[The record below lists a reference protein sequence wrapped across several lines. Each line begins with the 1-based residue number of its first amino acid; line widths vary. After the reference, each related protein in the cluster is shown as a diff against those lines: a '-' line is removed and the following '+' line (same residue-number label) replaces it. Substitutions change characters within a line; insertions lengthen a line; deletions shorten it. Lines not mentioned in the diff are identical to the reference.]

1 MKYTKTEKFYESK
14 EQRKLDHT
22 PKGLNET
29 YWNEFATNSGKS
41 EGSLKQYKSAVN
53 RFLNSINGKD
63 VLTIEVADIENYLNI
78 IDTEKTREN
87 AKRYINSFI
96 SYTISNNLNKAIE
109 VSSKELVL
117 SLIPQEYKNL
127 IIVLMSK

>member
-1 MKYTKTEKFYESK
+1 MKYTKTEKFFEQK
-14 EQRKLDHT
+14 EQVKENHT

-29 YWNEFATNSGKS
+29 YWNDFANNSGKS
-41 EGSLKQYKSAVN
+41 EGSLRQYKSAVN

>member
-1 MKYTKTEKFYESK
+1 MKYTKTEKFFEQK
-14 EQRKLDHT
+14 EQVKENHT

-29 YWNEFATNSGKS
+29 YWNDFANNSGKS
-41 EGSLKQYKSAVN
+41 EGSLRQYKSAVN

-63 VLTIEVADIENYLNI
+63 VLTIEVTDIDNYLNT
-78 IDTEKTREN
+78 IDTEKTKEN

-117 SLIPQEYKNL
+117 SLIPQEYKKL